1 MDGYEHGVTG
11 NEHIYGY
18 YFIDNAYVC
27 RVDFSPTAAV
37 SDATSTPPTSQRVLS
52 SGTKVGVG
60 IGAALATL
68 AVISLAA
75 YLVVRKRRR
84 RLRLHQQAE
93 PPAKSDS
100 TTALHELQDQ
110 SPVFHEMGSKDR
122 LPVEICSKNSVHEL
136 EARR

>member
-1 MDGYEHGVTG
+1 
-11 NEHIYGY
+11 
-18 YFIDNAYVC
+18 
-27 RVDFSPTAAV
+27 
-37 SDATSTPPTSQRVLS
+37 
-52 SGTKVGVG
+52 
-60 IGAALATL
+60 
-68 AVISLAA
+68 
-75 YLVVRKRRR
+75 
-84 RLRLHQQAE
+84 LRLHQQAE